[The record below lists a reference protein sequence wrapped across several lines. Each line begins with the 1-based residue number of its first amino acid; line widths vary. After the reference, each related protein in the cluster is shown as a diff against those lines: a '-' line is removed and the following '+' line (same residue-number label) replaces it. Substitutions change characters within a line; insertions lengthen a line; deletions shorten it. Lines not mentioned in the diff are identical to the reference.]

1 MRIQSQR
8 KHMKNEML
16 QQQKQMKSNNNNS
29 SNNEKKEKAFSI
41 VKLKHGRGRKNS
53 RR

>member
-29 SNNEKKEKAFSI
+29 SNNGKK
-41 VKLKHGRGRKNS
+41 RKGFFNCKIETWQRS
-53 RR
+53 QK

>member
-16 QQQKQMKSNNNNS
+16 QQQKQMKSNNNKS
-29 SNNEKKEKAFSI
+29 SNNEKKK
-41 VKLKHGRGRKNS
+41 RKGFFNCKIETWQRS
-53 RR
+53 QK